1 MAKARRPYLGP
12 KPKYSSPDEIVG
24 LIDDYFKSCEG
35 TPLIGDNGQAVLD
48 KWGRLVM
55 VGAHPPTVTG
65 LALALGFTSRQAL
78 LNYQYKKEFRDVITL
93 AKSRVEEYTERRL
106 FDKDGFNGARF
117 SLVNN
122 YQGWRDR
129 PQTDLDKRE
138 QELRIKVAEEKA
150 GAGERDTSL
159 FESIVKAAQSA
170 PKEKKEKEVVGP
182 HEA

>member
-1 MAKARRPYLGP
+1 MSKAKRTYLGP
-12 KPKYSSPDEIVG
+12 KPKYTSPDEITG
-24 LIDDYFKSCEG
+24 LIDQYFKDCEG
-35 TPLIGDNGQAVLD
+35 TPLIDDNGQAVLD
-48 KWGRLVM
+48 KWGRLVI

-78 LNYQYKKEFRDVITL
+78 LNYQYRKEFQEVITL

-106 FDKDGFNGARF
+106 FDKEGFNGARF

-159 FESIVKAAQSA
+159 FESIVKAAQGDKA
-170 PKEKKEKEVVGP
+170 DDGDKVE
-182 HEA
+182 